1 MTERFSLDQYVAD
14 ERFQADYYEHQRQFA
29 EKIRDTDKVFINL
42 VRGIVGG
49 QLEGVERPRLLDIGC
64 SAGNLLLHLSR
75 ALPALDLSG
84 GDMVTSI
91 IEENRRNPELSGI
104 KFNVMDV
111 LDLEHDAEFD
121 IAITS
126 AVLCILDEDEFER
139 AVAQV
144 SAALKPGGWL
154 LSFDW
159 VHPYDQDLAIVEK
172 SKSHPEGLTL
182 YFRPEA
188 LVRSVLE
195 TNGFD
200 AVSFEPFS
208 ISLDLP
214 ESEGPWDTNS
224 HTVMTADG
232 EQLIFRGAL
241 AQPWCHVVA
250 QKSQRG

>member
-1 MTERFSLDQYVAD
+1 MTERFSLDQYVTD

-29 EKIRDTDKVFINL
+29 DKVRDTDKVFISL
-42 VRGIVGG
+42 VRGIVEGE
-49 QLEGVERPRLLDIGC
+49 LKGVERPRLLDIGC

-104 KFNVMDV
+104 HFDVMDV

-126 AVLCILDEDEFER
+126 AVLCILDEGEFER
-139 AVAQV
+139 AVARI
-144 SAALKPGGWL
+144 SAALKPGGLL

-159 VHPYDQDLAIVEK
+159 VHPYEQELAIVEK

-182 YFRPEA
+182 HFRPEA
-188 LVRSVLE
+188 RVRSVLE

-200 AVSFEPFS
+200 TVSFRPFS

-214 ESEGPWDTNS
+214 ESEGPWDQNS

-232 EQLIFRGAL
+232 ERLIFRGAL